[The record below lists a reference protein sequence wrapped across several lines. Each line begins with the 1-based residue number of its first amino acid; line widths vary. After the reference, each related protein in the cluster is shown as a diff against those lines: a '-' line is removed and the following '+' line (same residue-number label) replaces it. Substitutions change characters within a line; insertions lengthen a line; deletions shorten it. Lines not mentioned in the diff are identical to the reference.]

1 MNRQQSK
8 FGALRRTVFLWFL
21 LVAGLS
27 LFPGCQTTQTPP
39 IDTSPPMREIPPK
52 VGLALGGGGARGF
65 AEVGVLRVLVEE
77 NIPIDFIAGTS
88 VGSLIG
94 ALYADDPNIARLERE
109 ADQITAKDIFDRS
122 LLSLLDG
129 GLVKGEKLEQFLNS
143 RLLHREI
150 EHLAI
155 PFAAVATDL
164 QTGETIPLTSGSVS
178 RAVHASA
185 SIPGV
190 FVPTNIDGRTFV
202 DGGVTAPV
210 PAGIARRMG
219 AEVVI
224 AVSIPKVIPP
234 AAPHNPL
241 GIALQSVSIMS
252 SEIDRCRSQEADVV
266 ITPLVGE
273 VAFDDFTAK
282 DRLYEAGVVAARAA
296 LPAIRKALAEK
307 ARKVPAGS

>member
-1 MNRQQSK
+1 MNPKKGK
-8 FGALRRTVFLWFL
+8 FGLRDRAVSFWLL

-27 LFPGCQTTQTPP
+27 LFPGCQTTGTHP
-39 IDTSPPMREIPPK
+39 IDTTPLMQEVPPK

-77 NIPIDFIAGTS
+77 KIPIDFIAGTS

-94 ALYADDPNIARLERE
+94 ALYADDPNIARLELQ

-129 GLVKGEKLEQFLNS
+129 GLIKGEKLEQFLNS
-143 RLLHREI
+143 RLTHREI
-150 EHLAI
+150 ENLKI

-164 QTGETIPLTSGSVS
+164 QTGETVPLTSGAIS

-190 FVPTNIDGRTFV
+190 FVPTYIDGRAFV
-202 DGGVTAPV
+202 DGGITAPV
-210 PAGIARRMG
+210 PAGIARKMG
-219 AEVVI
+219 ADVVI

-234 AAPHNPL
+234 VAPHNPL

-252 SEIDRCRSQEADVV
+252 SEIDRCRSQEADVI
-266 ITPLVGE
+266 ITPKVGA
-273 VAFDDFTAK
+273 VAFDDFSAK
-282 DRLYEAGVVAARAA
+282 ERLYEAGVTAARAA
-296 LPAIRKALAEK
+296 MPAIRKAMAEK
-307 ARKVPAGS
+307 TRKIPAGS